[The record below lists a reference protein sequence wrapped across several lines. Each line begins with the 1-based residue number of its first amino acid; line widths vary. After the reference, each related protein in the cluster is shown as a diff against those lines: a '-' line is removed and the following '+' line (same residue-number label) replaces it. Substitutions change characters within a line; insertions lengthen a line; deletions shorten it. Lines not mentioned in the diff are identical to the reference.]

1 MTKPP
6 EGVTQPAAGAPEPAA
21 AVPEPPTGVP
31 EPRTA
36 ATDPHTSVTR
46 LRKAVDALRVVNPAT
61 GELIATLPAATA
73 LKVAR
78 AAEHAQRVFESG
90 VWSRRPPR
98 ERAAVLLRL
107 ADLMERDAETLAGLD
122 SEDAGKPITE
132 CRTGD
137 VPGAIESIRWFAE
150 AADKVFGRI
159 APTGSDQ
166 LGLVSREPV
175 GVAAAILP
183 WNYPLA
189 MASWKVGPAL
199 AAGNSLLLKPA
210 EATPRS
216 ALHLAALAEEAGLP
230 DGVLTVLPG
239 QGAVA
244 GTALAR
250 DPLVGALSFTGST
263 AVGRRI
269 LADAAETNFKRVS
282 LEMGGKSPQVLM
294 PDALGFGDELIDHM
308 IEAAFLTMG
317 QNCTAGSRVLV
328 HRDIVDEVVAR
339 FTAAARDLVIGDPA
353 EPATRIGPLISHTA
367 FKRVADAVDSARS
380 AGAQI
385 HTAGLPHG
393 LPARGAY
400 YPPTVITGAPDGS
413 DVLTRELFGPVV
425 TVQTFASEAEAIRRA
440 NATEYGL
447 AASVWTR
454 DLDAAL
460 RLARG
465 IQAGVVSV
473 NAYSEGDITTPFG
486 GWKQSG
492 FGGAEKSTTA
502 FDQWTREKTVW
513 IRTR

>member
-1 MTKPP
+1 MSGTKKP
-6 EGVTQPAAGAPEPAA
+6 EAETLP
-21 AVPEPPTGVP
+21 
-31 EPRTA
+31 
-36 ATDPHTSVTR
+36 
-46 LRKAVDALRVVNPAT
+46 VVNPAT
-61 GELIATLPAATA
+61 GELITTVPTASARDVAA
-73 LKVAR
+73 
-78 AAEHAQRVFESG
+78 AAERAQGVFESG
-90 VWSRRPPR
+90 VWSGRSPR
-98 ERAAVLLRL
+98 ERATVLLRL
-107 ADLMERDAETLAGLD
+107 ADLMERDAELLARLD

-150 AADKVFGRI
+150 AADKAFGRV
-159 APTGSDQ
+159 APTGHES

-189 MASWKVGPAL
+189 MAAWKVGPAL

-216 ALHLAALAEEAGLP
+216 TLHLADLATEAGLP
-230 DGVLTVLPG
+230 DGVLTVLTG
-239 QGAVA
+239 LGGVT

-250 DPLVGALSFTGST
+250 DPLVRALSFTGST
-263 AVGRRI
+263 ATGRRI
-269 LADAAETNFKRVS
+269 LMDAAETNFKRVS

-294 PDALGFGDELIDHM
+294 ADALAYGDDLIDNM

-317 QNCTAGSRVLV
+317 QNCTAGSRLLV
-328 HRDIVDEVVAR
+328 HHSIAEEVLHR
-339 FTAAARDLVIGDPA
+339 FTTAAKGLVIGDPA
-353 EPATRIGPLISHTA
+353 DAGTQVGPLISRIA
-367 FKRVADAVDSARS
+367 FDRVAAAVDEARS
-380 AGAQI
+380 AGAQV
-385 HTAGLPHG
+385 HTGGLPHG

-400 YPPTVITGAPDGS
+400 YPPTVLSRVPEGG
-413 DVLTRELFGPVV
+413 DVLTKELFGPVV
-425 TVQTFASEAEAIRRA
+425 ALQTFTTEDEAVRMA

-454 DLDAAL
+454 DLDTAV

-465 IQAGVVSV
+465 IEAGVVSV
-473 NAYSEGDITTPFG
+473 NAYSEGDIATPFG

-492 FGGAEKSTTA
+492 FGGAEKSTDA
-502 FDQWTREKTVW
+502 FEQWTRQKTIW

>member
-1 MTKPP
+1 MSGART
-6 EGVTQPAAGAPEPAA
+6 GRAGETLP
-21 AVPEPPTGVP
+21 
-31 EPRTA
+31 
-36 ATDPHTSVTR
+36 
-46 LRKAVDALRVVNPAT
+46 VVNPAT
-61 GELIATLPAATA
+61 GELITTVPAVGADG
-73 LKVAR
+73 VAV
-78 AAEHAQRVFESG
+78 AAERALRIFETGIWSG
-90 VWSRRPPR
+90 RSPR

-107 ADLMERDAETLAGLD
+107 AELMERDAEILARLD

-159 APTGSDQ
+159 APTGGES

-189 MASWKVGPAL
+189 MAAWKVGPAL

-216 ALHLAALAEEAGLP
+216 TFHLAVLAAEAGLP

-239 QGAVA
+239 HGSVTGQ
-244 GTALAR
+244 ALAR
-250 DPLVGALSFTGST
+250 DPLVRALSFTGST
-263 AVGRRI
+263 ATGRRI
-269 LADAAETNFKRVS
+269 LAATAETNFKRVS
-282 LEMGGKSPQVLM
+282 LEMGGKSPQVLL
-294 PDALGFGDELIDHM
+294 PDALDYGDELIENM

-328 HRDIVDEVVAR
+328 HRDIADEVVDR
-339 FTAAARDLVIGDPA
+339 FTRAAEALVIGDPA
-353 EPATRIGPLISHTA
+353 QPETRIGPLIDHTA
-367 FKRVADAVDSARS
+367 RNRVASAVESARS
-380 AGAQI
+380 AGARI
-385 HTAGLPHG
+385 HTGG
-393 LPARGAY
+393 LPADLHPQGAY
-400 YPPTVITGAPDGS
+400 YPPTVVTAAPADS
-413 DVLTRELFGPVV
+413 AAVTRELFGPVV
-425 TVQTFASEAEAIRRA
+425 TVQTFTTEHEAIRLA

-454 DLDAAL
+454 DLDTAL
-460 RLARG
+460 RMARG
-465 IQAGVVSV
+465 IEAGVVSV

-492 FGGAEKSTTA
+492 FGGAEKSTDA
-502 FDQWTREKTVW
+502 FQQWTREKTVW

>member
-1 MTKPP
+1 MTTN
-6 EGVTQPAAGAPEPAA
+6 ETL
-21 AVPEPPTGVP
+21 
-31 EPRTA
+31 
-36 ATDPHTSVTR
+36 H
-46 LRKAVDALRVVNPAT
+46 VVNPAT
-61 GELIATLPAATA
+61 GAPLTTLPAASA
-73 LKVAR
+73 DDVAK
-78 AAEHAQRVFESG
+78 AAEQARQVHDAG
-90 VWSRRPPR
+90 VWSRLPVR
-98 ERAAVLLRL
+98 ERGAVLLRL
-107 ADLMERDAETLAGLD
+107 ADLMERDAEILARLD

-159 APTGSDQ
+159 TSGGPDG
-166 LGLVSREPV
+166 LGLMSREPV
-175 GVAAAILP
+175 GVVAAILP

-189 MASWKVGPAL
+189 MTAWKVGPAL
-199 AAGNSLLLKPA
+199 AAGNCLLVKPA

-216 ALHLAALAEEAGLP
+216 ALHLAALAAEAGLP

-239 QGAVA
+239 YGHEAGA
-244 GTALAR
+244 ALAR
-250 DPLVGALSFTGST
+250 TPLVGALSFTGST
-263 AVGRRI
+263 ATGRRI
-269 LADAAETNFKRVS
+269 LKDAAESNFKRVS

-294 PDALGFGDELIDHM
+294 ADALSYGDELIDNM

-328 HRDIVDEVVAR
+328 HRDIAEEVLER
-339 FTAAARDLVIGDPA
+339 FTAAARELVIGDPA
-353 EPATRIGPLISHTA
+353 DPRTRMGPLINRTA
-367 FKRVADAVDSARS
+367 LDRVAGAVEAAR
-380 AGAQI
+380 AGGARI
-385 HTAGLPHG
+385 HTGGVPHG
-393 LPARGAY
+393 LPAHGAY

-413 DVLTRELFGPVV
+413 DVLTKELFGPVV
-425 TVQTFASEAEAIRRA
+425 TVETFTSEDEAVRRA

-454 DLDAAL
+454 DLDTAL

-465 IQAGVVSV
+465 IEAGVVSV

-492 FGGAEKSTTA
+492 FGGAEKSTDA
-502 FDQWTREKTVW
+502 FAQWTREKTIW

>member
-1 MTKPP
+1 MTRN
-6 EGVTQPAAGAPEPAA
+6 ESLT
-21 AVPEPPTGVP
+21 
-31 EPRTA
+31 
-36 ATDPHTSVTR
+36 
-46 LRKAVDALRVVNPAT
+46 VVNPAT
-61 GELIATLPAATA
+61 GDQLTTLPAASADDVT
-73 LKVAR
+73 K
-78 AAEHAQRVFESG
+78 AAEQAQLAYDSG
-90 VWSRRPPR
+90 VWSRLPVR
-98 ERAAVLLRL
+98 ERSAVLLRL
-107 ADLMERDAETLAGLD
+107 ADLMERDAELLARLD

-150 AADKVFGRI
+150 AADKVFGRV
-159 APTGSDQ
+159 APGGSDA

-175 GVAAAILP
+175 GVGAAILP

-199 AAGNSLLLKPA
+199 ATGNCLLVKPA

-216 ALHLAALAEEAGLP
+216 ALHLAALATEAGLP

-239 QGAVA
+239 YGEETGA
-244 GTALAR
+244 ALAH
-250 DPLVGALSFTGST
+250 DPLVRALSFTGST
-263 AVGRRI
+263 ATGRRI
-269 LADAAETNFKRVS
+269 LRAAADSNFKRVS

-294 PDALGFGDELIDHM
+294 ADALSYGDELIGDM

-328 HRDIVDEVVAR
+328 HRSIAEEVVER
-339 FTAAARDLVIGDPA
+339 FTAAARDLVVGDPA
-353 EPATRIGPLISHTA
+353 DPRTQQGPLIDRAA
-367 FKRVADAVDSARS
+367 FDRVADAVDAARA

-400 YPPTVITGAPDGS
+400 YPPTVITRAPAES
-413 DVLTRELFGPVV
+413 AVLTRELFGPVV
-425 TVQTFASEAEAIRRA
+425 TVETFGSEEEAVRMA

-454 DLDAAL
+454 DLDTAL

-465 IQAGVVSV
+465 IEAGVVSV
-473 NAYSEGDITTPFG
+473 NSYSEGDITTPFG

-492 FGGAEKSTTA
+492 FGGAEKSTNA

>member
-1 MTKPP
+1 MTTN
-6 EGVTQPAAGAPEPAA
+6 ET
-21 AVPEPPTGVP
+21 
-31 EPRTA
+31 
-36 ATDPHTSVTR
+36 
-46 LRKAVDALRVVNPAT
+46 LRVVNPAT
-61 GELIATLPAATA
+61 GEPITALPAASA
-73 LKVAR
+73 DDVAK
-78 AAEHAQRVFESG
+78 AAEQARQVHDAG
-90 VWSRRPPR
+90 VWSRLPVR
-98 ERAAVLLRL
+98 ERGAVLLRL
-107 ADLMERDAETLAGLD
+107 ADLMERDAEILARLD

-137 VPGAIESIRWFAE
+137 VPGAIETIRWFAE

-159 APTGSDQ
+159 APSVPDG
-166 LGLVSREPV
+166 LGLMSREPV
-175 GVAAAILP
+175 GVGAAILP

-189 MASWKVGPAL
+189 MTAWKVGPAL
-199 AAGNSLLLKPA
+199 AAGNCLLVKPA

-216 ALHLAALAEEAGLP
+216 ALHLAVLAAEAGLP

-239 QGAVA
+239 YGSEAGA
-244 GTALAR
+244 ALAR

-263 AVGRRI
+263 ATGRRI
-269 LADAAETNFKRVS
+269 LKDAADSNFKRVS

-294 PDALGFGDELIDHM
+294 PDALAYGDELIHNM

-328 HRDIVDEVVAR
+328 HRSIAEEVLER
-339 FTAAARDLVIGDPA
+339 FTAAARELVIGHPADPR
-353 EPATRIGPLISHTA
+353 TQIGPLISHAA
-367 FKRVADAVDSARS
+367 FDRVAGAVEAARDG
-380 AGAQI
+380 GAQI
-385 HTAGLPHG
+385 HTGGLPHG
-393 LPARGAY
+393 LPPRGAY
-400 YPPTVITGAPDGS
+400 YPPTVITRAPAGS

-425 TVQTFASEAEAIRRA
+425 TVQTFTTEDEAVRMA

-454 DLDAAL
+454 DLDRAF

-465 IQAGVVSV
+465 IEAGVISV

-492 FGGAEKSTTA
+492 FGGVEKSTNA
-502 FDQWTREKTVW
+502 FEQWTREKAVW